1 MTLSLWPYQEQALAG
16 VLERFARKIRRVLLV
31 LPTGGGKTVIAAEL
45 IRRVLEMGR
54 RVIFCAHR
62 RELIK
67 QTFAKLVRLGI
78 PPELVGIV
86 MAGVEGRCV
95 DNIAPRPE
103 TLGDDELWRL
113 WARRRPQAPVKV
125 ASIDTFRNHARPE
138 AEVIIVDEAHRA
150 LAKSYVDVQR
160 AYPAAWHLGLTA
172 TPFRADGKGLGDAYD
187 DLIVAATFAELVE
200 QGFLVAPSCW
210 GSKLKANL
218 KGVKRSKGDYNA
230 DELAR
235 AVNRSELIGDIVDHY
250 VRRGNDAPAFCFAV
264 NVEHSRTLAA
274 RFNDAGIAARHVD
287 GSTETSERDD
297 ALAALRDGGVRVLC
311 NCNVFTEGTDVPQV
325 KTIILARPT
334 LSEGLYLQ
342 QAGRGAR
349 PHPGSP
355 PFVLLDH
362 AGCVTEF
369 GAPQEPREYTLEGRK
384 KRDKMTVSLPPRKE
398 CPTCYALVP
407 SAQRTCPGC
416 DYAWPAAELGK
427 ETPREKDGEL
437 ELLVAGGAVNVRAL
451 AELTHAEIKHLKEW
465 GALVETWRAENKE
478 RDARGEPLREH
489 GWILYQ
495 WRRKTGLDHAPKGAK
510 IPKLTPEQKARSE
523 ERRRAKRREGIV
535 DRRTDRD
542 AARTHALR
550 DEARTPDEVTSVP
563 ALPPAANDSANI
575 KVPPCPALG
584 PLETWEL

>member
-1 MTLSLWPYQEQALAG
+1 MITLRPYQTKAIDDVFGRWLRA
-16 VLERFARKIRRVLLV
+16 VLRVLLV
-31 LPTGGGKTVIAAEL
+31 LPTGGGKTLISAAL
-45 IRRVLEMGR
+45 ILRLLKMGR
-54 RVIFCAHR
+54 RVIFFAHR

-95 DNIAPRPE
+95 DSIAPRPE
-103 TLGDDELWRL
+103 ALSDDALWRL

-218 KGVKRSKGDYNA
+218 KGVKRTRGDYNA

-274 RFNDAGIAARHVD
+274 RFIEAGIAARHVD
-287 GSTETSERDD
+287 GNTETSERDD
-297 ALAALRDGGVRVLC
+297 ATAALRDGRVRVLC

-369 GAPQEPREYTLEGRK
+369 GAPQEPREYTLEGRR
-384 KRDKMTVSLPPRKE
+384 KRDKTTVTLPPRKE

-416 DYAWPAAELGK
+416 GYTWPAAELGK
-427 ETPREKDGEL
+427 ETPKEKNGEL
-437 ELLVAGGAVNVRAL
+437 ELLVAGGAVNGRAL
-451 AELTHAEIKHLKEW
+451 AELTHAEIKRLKEW
-465 GALVETWRAENKE
+465 SALVEKWRVENRE
-478 RDARGEPLREH
+478 RDANGEPLREH

-495 WRRKTGLDHAPKGAK
+495 WRRTTGLDRAPKGSK
-510 IPKLTPEQKARSE
+510 IPKLTPEEKARSE
-523 ERRRAKRREGIV
+523 ERRTARRRQPV
-535 DRRTDRD
+535 VADVHV
-542 AARTHALR
+542 AHSSLL
-550 DEARTPDEVTSVP
+550 P
-563 ALPPAANDSANI
+563 AH
-575 KVPPCPALG
+575 G

>member
-1 MTLSLWPYQEQALAG
+1 MITLRPYQTKAIDDVFERRIRA
-16 VLERFARKIRRVLLV
+16 VLRVLLV
-31 LPTGGGKTVIAAEL
+31 LPTGGGKTLISAAL
-45 IRRVLEMGR
+45 ILRLLEVGR
-54 RVIFCAHR
+54 RVIFFAHR
-62 RELIK
+62 RELIQ
-67 QTFAKLVRLGI
+67 QTFTKLVRLGI

-95 DNIAPRPE
+95 DSIAPRPE
-103 TLGDDELWRL
+103 TLSDGELWRL
-113 WARRRPQAPVKV
+113 RARRRPQAPVKV
-125 ASIDTFRNHARPE
+125 ASVDTFRNHARPE

-172 TPFRADGKGLGDAYD
+172 TPFRADGKGFGDAYD

-210 GSKLKANL
+210 GSKLKANV

-274 RFNDAGIAARHVD
+274 RFKEAGIAARHVD
-287 GSTETSERDD
+287 GNTETSERDD
-297 ALAALRDGGVRVLC
+297 AIAALRDGRVRVLC

-349 PHPGSP
+349 PHPGAP

-362 AGCVTEF
+362 A
-369 GAPQEPREYTLEGRK
+369 
-384 KRDKMTVSLPPRKE
+384 
-398 CPTCYALVP
+398 
-407 SAQRTCPGC
+407 
-416 DYAWPAAELGK
+416 
-427 ETPREKDGEL
+427 
-437 ELLVAGGAVNVRAL
+437 VA
-451 AELTHAEIKHLKEW
+451 
-465 GALVETWRAENKE
+465 
-478 RDARGEPLREH
+478 
-489 GWILYQ
+489 
-495 WRRKTGLDHAPKGAK
+495 
-510 IPKLTPEQKARSE
+510 
-523 ERRRAKRREGIV
+523 
-535 DRRTDRD
+535 
-542 AARTHALR
+542 
-550 DEARTPDEVTSVP
+550 
-563 ALPPAANDSANI
+563 
-575 KVPPCPALG
+575 
-584 PLETWEL
+584 